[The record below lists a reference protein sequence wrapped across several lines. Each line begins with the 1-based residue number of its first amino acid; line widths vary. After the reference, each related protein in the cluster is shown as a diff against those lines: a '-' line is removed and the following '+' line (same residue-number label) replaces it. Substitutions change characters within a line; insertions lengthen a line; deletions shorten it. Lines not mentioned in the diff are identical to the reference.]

1 MAVVPI
7 IPAAIS
13 YFGFT
18 CAVHEGVT
26 GQGVPLHS
34 HSNQHG
40 LYVLSGTLLVRVES
54 LEDRQITSEQGLVY
68 LPPMLPHELE
78 IVSDNAQ
85 FVTVFAS

>member
-1 MAVVPI
+1 MAVVLITPTV
-7 IPAAIS
+7 IS

-34 HSNQHG
+34 HPNQHG
-40 LYVLSGTLLVRVES
+40 LYVLSGALLVRVES
-54 LEDRQITSEQGLVY
+54 LEDREITPQQGLIY
-68 LPPMLPHELE
+68 LPPTLQHELE
-78 IVSDNAQ
+78 IISDNAQ